1 MLHDGVR
8 FPSHQYE
15 HFVFGSKVSL
25 MFITYEP
32 VPEAHDIF
40 KRLGKVFEQ
49 TYTRFLDLQKAEAQ
63 AREAQIE
70 ASLERVRSKTMAMHN
85 SHDVGETVAVMFDE
99 LRKLDIETLR
109 CGVGIMLKNYQ
120 MELWTARPDA
130 TGKVEF
136 IVGNIDMK
144 LHPLLT
150 GVMKPGRTELKVFFY
165 QLKDEDLKTYFD
177 AINSHQ
183 AYPAKYDISSLPSLM
198 FHYEFNFNEG
208 CLFAFSVK
216 QFSDESSQIF
226 KRFTGV
232 FGQTYRRFLDLQRA
246 EAQAR
251 DAQIEASLE
260 RVRSK
265 TMAMHNSQDVGD
277 TVASM
282 FDELVK
288 LGVETV
294 RCGIG
299 IMHEPNQMEV
309 WTAKKSE
316 NEKVELIIGRLDMTI
331 HPLLQGMYNGW
342 KNKDVTFSYELRDND
357 LVDYFTK
364 LINSPEY
371 HIKYDIASLP
381 QHQFHYDFYF
391 PEGALFA
398 FSDQPL
404 SIEASQIFKRFT
416 GVFGQTYRRYL
427 DLQKAEAQAREAQ
440 IEASLERVR
449 SKTMAMHNS
458 QDVGNT
464 VATMLD
470 ELVKLGVE
478 TVRVE
483 LQL

>member
-1 MLHDGVR
+1 NKYLPEERKKLILDGPGYSVVTAIAKHSSIFIHNYSGQAFPEEVNSILQR
-8 FPSHQYE
+8 F
-15 HFVFGSKVSL
+15 
-25 MFITYEP
+25 T
-32 VPEAHDIF
+32 
-40 KRLGKVFEQ
+40 RVFEQ
-49 TYTRFLDLQKAEAQ
+49 SYTRFLDLQK
-63 AREAQIE
+63 
-70 ASLERVRSKTMAMHN
+70 
-85 SHDVGETVAVMFDE
+85 
-99 LRKLDIETLR
+99 
-109 CGVGIMLKNYQ
+109 
-120 MELWTARPDA
+120 
-130 TGKVEF
+130 
-136 IVGNIDMK
+136 
-144 LHPLLT
+144 
-150 GVMKPGRTELKVFFY
+150 
-165 QLKDEDLKTYFD
+165 
-177 AINSHQ
+177 
-183 AYPAKYDISSLPSLM
+183 
-198 FHYEFNFNEG
+198 
-208 CLFAFSVK
+208 
-216 QFSDESSQIF
+216 
-226 KRFTGV
+226 
-232 FGQTYRRFLDLQRA
+232 A

-309 WTAKKSE
+309 WTARKSE

-342 KNKDVTFSYELRDND
+342 KNKDVTFTYELRDND

-371 HIKYDIASLP
+371 QIKYDIASLP

-398 FSDQPL
+398 FSAQPL
-404 SIEASQIFKRFT
+404 SVEASQIFKRFA

-458 QDVGNT
+458 QDVGDT

-478 TVRVE
+478 TVRCGIAIIDE
-483 LQL
+483 SKTME